1 MRTGTGPSGLVT
13 MASGAVVAL
22 LVGAFAPAAMAAD
35 GPGTTPPAATSAAS
49 GDAGTTIAVATA
61 GTAAA
66 SADDPKPAD
75 PPPPDFLHS
84 IEVDGLVDAYYGWA
98 FNKVGPQLRNFDV
111 NHNNFSLNYVEIAFF
126 KAPTDKSRAGFRV
139 DFGAGDTATLVN
151 AGEPGGKD
159 YLKYVQQAYVS
170 YLVPT
175 GKGLSIDFGK
185 FVTPAGAE
193 VIENKDNFNY
203 SRGLLFA
210 LAIPYYHMGARIGYA
225 FNDKVSLTGYLVNG
239 WNDVI
244 DNNSDKTVGASF
256 SYKPNAK
263 TGIILNYLVGKEQ
276 PTALDGGTRNL
287 FDAVVS
293 YSANGKTSLLFN
305 YDYGHDSVTS
315 TGPADETLH
324 TGVAVQGIAFGL
336 KYQAND
342 KWAFS
347 PRYEYYN
354 DGDGYTTGLAQNLQ
368 EITFTGEYKTPV
380 GLLARFEYR
389 TDFSDKEFFVKDT
402 GATTKTQPTVSVSLI
417 YAFSAK
423 P

>member
-1 MRTGTGPSGLVT
+1 MRTGTGPSGLVK
-13 MASGAVVAL
+13 MASGAFAAL

-49 GDAGTTIAVATA
+49 AEGGTVAVATT
-61 GTAAA
+61 GTVAT
-66 SADDPKPAD
+66 SPDDPKPAD
-75 PPPPDFLHS
+75 APPPDFLHS
-84 IEVDGLVDAYYGWA
+84 IEVDGFVDGYYGWA
-98 FNKVGPQLRNFDV
+98 FNKVGPQVRNFDV
-111 NHNNFSLNYVEIAFF
+111 NHNNFSLNYVEMAIF

-139 DFGAGDTATLVN
+139 DFGAGDTANLVN
-151 AGEPGGKD
+151 LAEPGGKE

-170 YLVPT
+170 YLA
-175 GKGLSIDFGK
+175 GKVSLDFGK
-185 FVTPAGAE
+185 FVTPMGAE
-193 VIENKDNFNY
+193 VIESKDNFNY

-225 FNDKVSLTGYLVNG
+225 VNDKVSLTGFLVNG

-244 DNNSDKTVGASF
+244 DNNSAKTVGGSI

-263 TGIILNYLVGKEQ
+263 SGLIVNYLVGKEQ
-276 PTALDGGTRNL
+276 APEADGGTRNTV
-287 FDAVVS
+287 DVVFS
-293 YSANGKTSLLFN
+293 YAANARTSLLFN
-305 YDYGHDSVTS
+305 YDYGHDNLTT
-315 TGPADETLH
+315 TGPADEAVH
-324 TGVAVQGIAFGL
+324 TGVAWQGIAFGL

-354 DGDGYTTGLAQNLQ
+354 DGDGFSTGLDQNLQ
-368 EITFTGEYKTPV
+368 EFTFTGEYKTPV

-389 TDFSDKEFFVKDT
+389 SDFSNKEFFVKDS

-417 YAFSAK
+417 YAFSSK
-423 P
+423 Q

>member
-1 MRTGTGPSGLVT
+1 MRTGTGPSGLVKI
-13 MASGAVVAL
+13 ASGALAL
-22 LVGAFAPAAMAAD
+22 LVGAFASAAKAAD

-49 GDAGTTIAVATA
+49 AEGGTVAVATT
-61 GTAAA
+61 GTTGT
-66 SADDPKPAD
+66 SPDDPKPAD
-75 PPPPDFLHS
+75 APPDFLHS
-84 IEVDGLVDAYYGWA
+84 IQVDGFVDGYYGWA
-98 FNKVGPQLRNFDV
+98 FNKVGPQLRNFDI
-111 NHNNFSLNYVEIAFF
+111 NHNNFSLNYVELAIS

-139 DFGAGDTATLVN
+139 DFGAGDTANLVN
-151 AGEPGGKD
+151 LFEPGGKE

-170 YLVPT
+170 YLVPA

-225 FNDKVSLTGYLVNG
+225 VNDKVSLTGYLVNG

-244 DNNSDKTVGASF
+244 DNNSDKTVGASLNV
-256 SYKPNAK
+256 KPNAK
-263 TGIILNYLVGKEQ
+263 TGIIVNYLVGKEQ
-276 PTALDGGTRNL
+276 NADADGGTRNL
-287 FDAVVS
+287 VDVVVS
-293 YSANGKTSLLFN
+293 YAANAKTSLLFN
-305 YDYGHDSVTS
+305 YDYGHDNITT

-324 TGVAVQGIAFGL
+324 QGVTWQGVAFGL

-354 DGDGYTTGLAQNLQ
+354 DADGFSTGTEQNLQ
-368 EITFTGEYKTPV
+368 EVTLTGEYKTPV
-380 GLLARFEYR
+380 GLLARFEFR
-389 TDFSDKEFFVKDT
+389 SDFSNKEFFVKDS

-417 YAFSAK
+417 YAFSSK
-423 P
+423 Q